1 MLTEIIK
8 FIPTIAI
15 VLVVV
20 LLLAMGYVKAPPD
33 TAYII
38 SGLRRKKKILIGR
51 AGIKIPFFER
61 LDKLNLKLIP
71 LDIKTAD
78 PVPTQ
83 DCINIFVD
91 AAVNVKIK
99 VDDVSIDIAAQNFLN
114 KSSDEIGRIVS
125 EVLEGNVREIIC
137 TMKLRDLIGDRQMF
151 VEKVSQNVKPDLE
164 KMGIELVS
172 FNVQNF
178 RDKDDV
184 INNLGVD
191 NIEQIK
197 KDAKIA
203 AAIAKKE
210 IAIAESIADK
220 EANDARVS
228 SSTEIAIKNNELEI
242 KKSELK
248 AIADTKAAAA
258 DAAYSIQKQ
267 EQEKTIQ
274 IATTNTAIAKAE
286 KEVELKAKEVA
297 VMEQYLEA
305 EVNKKADADRY
316 EIEQKAAADLTKKK
330 AEADARKY
338 EAEQEAMANKAEA
351 DANKYRAEQEAAARK
366 ANAEA
371 DSYAELQQAIAIEAK
386 GKAEAEAIRLTGL
399 AEAEAMEK
407 KAQAYQK
414 YNSIAIAEKVI
425 NVLPEIAGKIAEPL
439 CQIDKI
445 TIIGG
450 GNGESGLESVASNV
464 PVVMAKVFES
474 MKEAT
479 GVDISEIVRA
489 NTYEGKT
496 TKNINITGLD
506 NVSGAAVAEA
516 VVQSQVMS
524 QNMDDAVRYVPNNNV
539 VAKDPLEIDIDIT
552 KSK

>member
-8 FIPTIAI
+8 FVPGIAA
-15 VLVVV
+15 VLVV
-20 LLLAMGYVKAPPD
+20 LILLAMGYVKAPPD

-38 SGLRRKKKILIGR
+38 SGLRKKKKILIGR

-61 LDKLNLKLIP
+61 LDRLNLKLIP

-99 VDDVSIDIAAQNFLN
+99 VDDTSIDIAAQNFLN

-220 EANDARVS
+220 EANDARVAS
-228 SSTEIAIKNNELEI
+228 NTEIAIKNNELEI

-248 AIADTKAAAA
+248 TIADTKAAEA

-338 EAEQEAMANKAEA
+338 EAEQEAMANKVEA
-351 DANKYRAEQEAAARK
+351 DASKYRAEQEAAARR

-399 AEAEAMEK
+399 AEAQAMEK
-407 KAQAYQK
+407 KAEAYQK
-414 YNSIAIAEKVI
+414 YNNIALAEKI
-425 NVLPEIAGKIAEPL
+425 IGVLPEIAGKIAEPL

-450 GNGESGLESVASNV
+450 GNGESGLESVAGNV

-489 NTYEGKT
+489 HTYEGQT

-506 NVSGAAVAEA
+506 KSSESVVTDA
-516 VVQSQVMS
+516 VVQSQWTPEMVS
-524 QNMDDAVRYVPNNNV
+524 DYAVKYVKNTDKPSNEINIDA
-539 VAKDPLEIDIDIT
+539 T
-552 KSK
+552 K